1 MALKKIRIIFLFILI
16 VSCFSLL
23 FARNVQFSNYYD
35 IQSLPMQ
42 KELFN
47 ESGKVAGEKSLQINF
62 SINEADCELLSTSS
76 GFESL
81 RIKGLNTI
89 KDPGKPQLPMA
100 SIVRQFP
107 LNTKML
113 GVKIY
118 SGKYAEIAEAIDIAP
133 APEAVKWNMYDNKSL
148 ENIRA
153 KAIYRRNN
161 LLEKDT
167 KIYSSNNFYPDKLFS
182 YETGKDND
190 ALYLY
195 LKIFP
200 VQYQPA
206 SKKLSIITDLVI
218 DVYYV
223 ETEESSFEASPEATS
238 DPCIIICPASFNT
251 QATQLETFHETELGT
266 ATTII
271 TTDYIDSNFTAA
283 EDPPFP
289 GYKDLSLTGRGNIS
303 GYHYTL
309 AKKIISYLR
318 NSAEHPNL
326 EFIVILGDAGIVPPS
341 YYWSDSGGSYDSWV
355 PTDFFYASP
364 DYDLT
369 SNFKIGRICV
379 NNTTEASTYVTKL
392 SNWYPA
398 DWNWFKK
405 ATILGGQPF
414 GDMYYY
420 GEVMT
425 LDSANQEYFNGMDIT
440 KCYLT
445 DNNFTKSIAEPYLQ
459 TNDGGF
465 FYDICHGSGI
475 AIYFDDGTNIS
486 ASNLLGYSA
495 NTEVPVVVS
504 IACDDGFFDSDLYP
518 APYLSSPYV
527 SFGEGIIRSPAGGI
541 AYFGGSRTN
550 YGAPDITFNNGTMII
565 GEEPFMAG
573 MLSGLFKSYHSGK
586 TTLGDLGQDAIN
598 DFVANNTMTGIDDI
612 AIINRTTLFEFVLLG
627 DPALKIPQQ
636 QSGPSYTMA
645 QCSALN
651 PDTYTTSNVPQY
663 TNLPLDLSES
673 VTVRTSN
680 TNSPTIDVKLLYT
693 WTNNWLDRQYDKI
706 ITYDYTFN
714 PSLCGYHAFRV
725 VLEDG
730 KETLFYLNTQMQ
742 FEKNAPILLV
752 DNDGGSDIDQYYKNA
767 IPSYYP
773 YSYDNWEVGA
783 RDEATSSILN
793 LYAQGVV
800 IWFDPYYYPLDAQ
813 RTAIMDYLD
822 HYGHLFITGQD
833 IGFYLGP
840 SNPFMNNYLSAQY
853 VQDNVQMWYLNG
865 VAGDPITNG
874 LHLTISGSG
883 GANNQSWPDE
893 IDPIAPAV
901 KIFGYSSSKPSENN
915 GEGIVSSGSG
925 GIRVVENG
933 HKVVYLS
940 FGFEGI
946 NSSSDRANLMKK
958 ILDWLYPIVA
968 STSDEWMMYR

>member
-1 MALKKIRIIFLFILI
+1 
-16 VSCFSLL
+16 
-23 FARNVQFSNYYD
+23 
-35 IQSLPMQ
+35 MQ
-42 KELFN
+42 KELFD
-47 ESGKVAGEKSLQINF
+47 ESEKAIGEKSIQINF
-62 SINEADCELLSTSS
+62 SICESDCELFSTPP

-81 RIKGLNTI
+81 KIKELNST

-100 SIVRQFP
+100 SIVKQFP
-107 LNTKML
+107 LNTKIL

-133 APEAVKWNMYDNKSL
+133 APEAVKWNMYDNKSP

-153 KAIYRRNN
+153 KAIYRKNN

-167 KIYSSNNFYPDKLFS
+167 KIYSSNDFYPDKLFC
-182 YETGKDND
+182 YETGKDNE

-206 SKKLSIITDLVI
+206 SKKLSIVTDLVV

-223 ETEESSFEASPEATS
+223 EITVGAYCICPEIIGHVQRAPTFEASPEATN
-238 DPCIIICPASFNT
+238 DPCIIICPSSFNT
-251 QATQLETFHETELGT
+251 PATELKNFHETELGT

-271 TTDYIDSNFTAA
+271 TTDYINSNFSAV

-289 GYKDLSLTGRGNIS
+289 GYKNSSLTGWGNIK
-303 GYHYTL
+303 GYNYTL

-318 NSAEHPNL
+318 NSSEHTNL
-326 EFIVILGDAGIVPPS
+326 QFIVILGDAGIVPPS
-341 YYWSDSGGSYDSWV
+341 YYWSENGGSYDSWV

-369 SNFKIGRICV
+369 PNFKIGRISV

-398 DWNWFKK
+398 DWNWFKNV
-405 ATILGGQPF
+405 TILGGQPF
-414 GDMYYY
+414 DTMYYY

-425 LDSANQEYFNGMDIT
+425 LDSVNQEYFNGMDIT
-440 KCYLT
+440 KFYLT
-445 DNNFTKSIAEPYLQ
+445 DDNFIKSIAEPYLK

-465 FYDICHGSGI
+465 FYDICHGSGD
-475 AIYFDDGTNIS
+475 AIYFDDNTCIS
-486 ASNLLGYSA
+486 ASNLLGYPA

-504 IACDDGFFDSDLYP
+504 IACDDGYFDFDLYP
-518 APYLSSPYV
+518 APYLSPPYV
-527 SFGEGIIRSPAGGI
+527 SFGEGVIRSQAGGI

-550 YGAPDITFNNGTMII
+550 YGAPDITFNSGTMII

-573 MLSGLFKSYHSGK
+573 MLTYLFKSYHSGK

-598 DFVANNTMTGIDDI
+598 DFVANNVMTGTTDETIT
-612 AIINRTTLFEFVLLG
+612 NRITLFEFVLLG

-651 PDTYTTSNVPQY
+651 PDTYTTSNCPKY
-663 TNLPLDLSES
+663 TDLPLDLSES
-673 VTVRTSN
+673 VTIRTTT
-680 TNSPTIDVKLLYT
+680 TNSPTFDVKLLYT
-693 WTNNWLDRQYDKI
+693 WTNNWLDRQYDKTV
-706 ITYDYTFN
+706 TYDYTFN

-752 DNDGGSDIDQYYKNA
+752 DNDGGSDIDLYYKNA
-767 IPSYYP
+767 IPGYYP
-773 YSYDNWEVGA
+773 YSYDNWEVGS
-783 RDEATSSILN
+783 RDEVTSSILN
-793 LYAQGVV
+793 LYSQGVV
-800 IWFDPYYYPLDAQ
+800 IWFDPYYYPLDSQ
-813 RTAIMDYLD
+813 RTAIMNYLD
-822 HYGHLFITGQD
+822 HYGHLFITGQG
-833 IGFYLGP
+833 IGYGLGT
-840 SNPFMNNYLSAQY
+840 SHPFMNNYLRAQY
-853 VQDNVQMWYLNG
+853 VQDDVQMWYLNG
-865 VAGDPITNG
+865 VGGDPITNG
-874 LHLTISGSG
+874 LHLTISGFG

-915 GEGIVSSGSG
+915 GEGVISSGSG
-925 GIRVVENG
+925 GIRVEENG

-946 NSSSDRANLMKK
+946 NNPSDRANLMKK
-958 ILDWLYPIVA
+958 ILDWLYPIVT
-968 STSDEWMMYR
+968 STSDEWILYN

>member
-1 MALKKIRIIFLFILI
+1 
-16 VSCFSLL
+16 
-23 FARNVQFSNYYD
+23 
-35 IQSLPMQ
+35 MQ

-47 ESGKVAGEKSLQINF
+47 ESEKAIGEKSIQINF
-62 SINEADCELLSTSS
+62 SISESDCELLSSSS

-81 RIKGLNTI
+81 KIKELNST

-100 SIVRQFP
+100 SIVKQFP
-107 LNTKML
+107 LNTKIL

-118 SGKYAEIAEAIDIAP
+118 SGKYAEVSEAIDIAP
-133 APEAVKWNMYDNKSL
+133 APEAVKWDMYDNKSP

-153 KAIYRRNN
+153 KAIYRKNN

-182 YETGKDND
+182 YETGKDNE

-223 ETEESSFEASPEATS
+223 EVGNGSDRSLHKSEASPEATN
-238 DPCIIICPASFNT
+238 DPCIIICPSSFN
-251 QATQLETFHETELGT
+251 APALELENFHETGLGT
-266 ATTII
+266 NTTII
-271 TTDYIDSNFTAA
+271 TTDYINTNFPAA
-283 EDPPFP
+283 GDPPFP
-289 GYKDLSLTGRGNIS
+289 GYKNSSLTGWGNIS
-303 GYHYTL
+303 GYNYTL

-318 NSAEHPNL
+318 NSGEHPNL
-326 EFIVILGDAGIVPPS
+326 QFIVILGDAGIVPPS
-341 YYWSDSGGSYDSWV
+341 YYWSESGGSYDSWV

-369 SNFKIGRICV
+369 PNFKIGRICV

-420 GEVMT
+420 GEVIT
-425 LDSANQEYFNGMDIT
+425 IDPVNSEYFNGMDIT

-445 DNNFTKSIAEPYLQ
+445 DNNFTKSVAEPYLK

-465 FYDICHGSGI
+465 FYDICHGSGY
-475 AIYFDDGTNIS
+475 AIYFDDGTYIS
-486 ASNLLGYSA
+486 ASNLLSYSV
-495 NTEVPVVVS
+495 NPEVPVVVS
-504 IACDDGFFDSDLYP
+504 IACDDGYFDSDLYMP
-518 APYLSSPYV
+518 PYQLPPYV
-527 SFGEGIIRSPAGGI
+527 SFGEGIIRSQAGGI

-550 YGAPDITFNNGTMII
+550 YGEPDITFNSGTMVI

-573 MLSGLFKSYHSGK
+573 MLTYLFKSYHSGK

-598 DFVANNTMTGIDDI
+598 DFIANNTMTGTTDETIT
-612 AIINRTTLFEFVLLG
+612 NRTTLFEFVLLG
-627 DPALKIPQQ
+627 DPALKIPQR
-636 QSGPSYTMA
+636 QSGTSYTMA

-651 PDTYTTSNVPQY
+651 PDTYTTSNCPKY
-663 TNLPLDLSES
+663 TDLPLDLSES
-673 VTVRTSN
+673 VTIRTTI
-680 TNSPTIDVKLLYT
+680 TNSPTFDVKLLYT
-693 WTNNWLDRQYDKI
+693 WTNNWLDRQYDKAV
-706 ITYDYTFN
+706 TYDYTFN
-714 PSLCGYHAFRV
+714 PNLCGYHCYRV

-730 KETLFYLNTQMQ
+730 KETLFYLNTQMK
-742 FEKNAPILLV
+742 FERNASILLI
-752 DNDGGSDIDQYYKNA
+752 DNDGGSSIDQYYTDA

-773 YSYDNWEVGA
+773 YSYDSWELGA
-783 RDEATSSILN
+783 RDEVTSSLLN
-793 LYAQGVV
+793 LYTQGVV
-800 IWFDPYYYPLDAQ
+800 VWFDSYSYPVDSQ
-813 RTAIMDYLD
+813 RTAITNYLD
-822 HYGHLFITGQD
+822 HYGHLFITGQG
-833 IGFYLGP
+833 IGYGLGT
-840 SNPFMNNYLSAQY
+840 SHPFMNNYLRAQY

-865 VAGDPITNG
+865 VGGDPITNG
-874 LHLTISGSG
+874 LHLTITGG
-883 GANNQSWPDE
+883 DGANNQYWPDE
-893 IDPIAPAV
+893 IDPLAPAV

-925 GIRVVENG
+925 GIRVEENG

-958 ILDWLYPIVA
+958 ILDWLYPIVTA
-968 STSDEWMMYR
+968 ASDEWILYN